1 MLPYS
6 VVDQVAG
13 PGGRWLA
20 PPPPAP
26 SPVPSS
32 TSDAPSLFT
41 AYRRSYPQRS
51 PHDSFVWI
59 EVHSPALLH
68 ALKAVFPSLAG
79 LYQSSPGIDARAI
92 WVQRGKLRDL
102 DAAARRGPS
111 LLELSSS
118 SNAGGHDSLDPV
130 TVLLGYLDDL
140 FAPDF
145 RTLATYPPGHVS
157 WHLLWT
163 LFELGMEVEA
173 LHDVTSEPIA
183 LVLDEWEY
191 AQEAMGRSFIVRCHG
206 YQWTGVSYHRV
217 HVTRRIAEFQDLRS
231 VSTLPVSPLC
241 DESKSSLKE
250 RGRRYLSYVTQPH
263 AAYEGFFYTR
273 AFSGATR
280 LLGDGQV
287 ILDVKSF
294 RQCNPALDTWS
305 DDMSSKTT
313 QSFAAPRSSAARAST
328 PCLPVTDQCAHL
340 LPPSIHGYSLRA
352 KRWGE
357 FLVDRLTT
365 IIWREHSFEHLV
377 IPPSYRRVVKAL
389 VSVHAGELKGRL
401 VTDVIADKGN
411 GLVMAL
417 HGAAGT
423 GKTLTAEAVAEHL
436 RRPLYSVSAGE
447 LGHNASSLEQQ
458 LRTILE
464 LATAW
469 SAVLLIDE
477 ADIFLAKR
485 DPLHLERNALVGIF
499 LRMLEYFS
507 GVLIL
512 TTNRI
517 EEFDEA
523 FMSRFAIVLRFDE
536 LDESARQTLWE
547 RFLLKVDPP
556 LDLCTFDL
564 ARLASHALNGREIK
578 HALQSAQALALVDEQ
593 VLSMEHVEE
602 VLSIRRS

>member
-1 MLPYS
+1 MLPYT

-20 PPPPAP
+20 PGPPPPAP
-26 SPVPSS
+26 ASPTP
-32 TSDAPSLFT
+32 TSDVPSLFT
-41 AYRRSYPQRS
+41 AFRRSYPQRS
-51 PHDSFVWI
+51 VHDSFVWI
-59 EVHSPALLH
+59 EVHSHALLRS
-68 ALKAVFPSLAG
+68 LKAVFPSLAS
-79 LYQSSPGIDARAI
+79 LYDSSPGIDARAV
-92 WVQRGKLRDL
+92 WVQRGKLRAS
-102 DAAARRGPS
+102 AAEASRAT
-111 LLELSSS
+111 LLELSAS
-118 SNAGGHDSLDPV
+118 ARGHDSLDPV
-130 TVLLGYLDDL
+130 TVLLGFLDDL

-145 RTLATYPPGHVS
+145 RILATYPPGHAS

-163 LFELGMEVEA
+163 FFELGMEVEA
-173 LHDVTSEPIA
+173 HHDVTGEPIA

-231 VSTLPVSPLC
+231 VSTLPVLPLC
-241 DESKSSLKE
+241 DESRSLLQE
-250 RGRRYLSYVTQPH
+250 RGQRYLSYVTRPH
-263 AAYEGFFYTR
+263 ADYEGVFCTR
-273 AFSGATR
+273 AFSGASR
-280 LLGDGQV
+280 LLGNGQV

-294 RQCNPALDTWS
+294 RRCNPALDTWS
-305 DDMSSKTT
+305 DDESSKTS
-313 QSFAAPRSSAARAST
+313 QSFATPRSSAARASV
-328 PCLPVTDQCAHL
+328 PCAPVTAEQAHL

-357 FLVDRLTT
+357 FLVDRLTP
-365 IIWREHSFEHLV
+365 IVWREHSFEHLV
-377 IPPSYRRVVKAL
+377 IPSSYRRVVKAL
-389 VSVHAGELKGRL
+389 VSVHSGELKGRL

-417 HGAAGT
+417 HGAPGT

-436 RRPLYSVSAGE
+436 RRPLYAVSAGE

-458 LRTILE
+458 LRVILE

-469 SAVLLIDE
+469 QAVLLIDE

-536 LDESARQTLWE
+536 LDKAARQTLWQ
-547 RFLLKVDPP
+547 RFLRKVAPR
-556 LDLCTFDL
+556 LDLGAFDL
-564 ARLASHALNGREIK
+564 ARLASHPLNGREIK
-578 HALQSAQALALVDEQ
+578 HALQSAQALALIDEQ
-593 VLSMEHVEE
+593 VLSMEHIDE
-602 VLSIRRS
+602 VLSIRRT

>member
-6 VVDQVAG
+6 EVVQVAG

-26 SPVPSS
+26 SPTSPS
-32 TSDAPSLFT
+32 TSDAPLTVFT
-41 AYRRSYPQRS
+41 AFRRSYPQRS
-51 PHDSFVWI
+51 AHDSFVWL
-59 EVHSPALLH
+59 EVHSPALLWP
-68 ALKAVFPSLAG
+68 LKAVFSSLAS
-79 LYQSSPGIDARAI
+79 LYESSPGIDARAV
-92 WVQRGKLRDL
+92 WVQRGKLRAV
-102 DAAARRGPS
+102 AAAASRS
-111 LLELSSS
+111 DVL
-118 SNAGGHDSLDPV
+118 AGGIDSLDPV
-130 TVLLGYLDDL
+130 TVLLGYLDNL

-145 RTLATYPPGHVS
+145 RTLATYPSGHVS
-157 WHLLWT
+157 WPLLWT
-163 LFELGMEVEA
+163 LFELGMEIEA
-173 LHDVTSEPIA
+173 LHDVTGEPIA

-191 AQEAMGRSFIVRCHG
+191 AQEAMGRSFV
-206 YQWTGVSYHRV
+206 
-217 HVTRRIAEFQDLRS
+217 FQDLRS
-231 VSTLPVSPLC
+231 VSALPVLPLS
-241 DESKSSLKE
+241 DQARSSLRE
-250 RGRRYLSYVTQPH
+250 RGRQYLSYVTQPH
-263 AAYEGFFYTR
+263 AAYDGFFYTR

-287 ILDVKSF
+287 VLDVKGF

-305 DDMSSKTT
+305 DDMASKTS
-313 QSFAAPRSSAARAST
+313 QSFATPRSSAARASV
-328 PCLPVTDQCAHL
+328 PCAPITAERAHL

-357 FLVDRLTT
+357 FLVDRLTP
-365 IIWREHSFEHLV
+365 IVWREHSFEHLV

-417 HGAAGT
+417 HGGPGT

-447 LGHNASSLEQQ
+447 LGHTASSLEQQ

-469 SAVLLIDE
+469 NAVLLIDE
-477 ADIFLAKR
+477 ADIFFAKR

-536 LDESARQTLWE
+536 LDDAARQTLWE
-547 RFLLKVDPP
+547 RFLRKVAPP
-556 LDLCTFDL
+556 LDLDTFDL
-564 ARLASHALNGREIK
+564 ARLASHPLNGREIK
-578 HALQSAQALALVDEQ
+578 HALQSAQALALVDEH
-593 VLSMEHVEE
+593 VLSMEHIDE
-602 VLSIRRS
+602 VLSIRRT